1 MIRLGHTLPLL
12 TACLLVHATS
22 TFAQTAQ
29 VQLIHNSADA
39 AASIVDV
46 YINGELDQDDMAFR
60 TATAF
65 LNVPAG
71 PGLEIGLAPSNSTG
85 SDDVIASFELSLSEG
100 EQYVAVVNGIISAAG
115 YEPAPELSLALF
127 SPARESSLSS
137 GTTDILMFNGSTD
150 APGFSMEE
158 VAVPVGSLFGSL
170 PYGEFVDYLSMP
182 SANLSLELT
191 MEGVGTY
198 SYAAPLGPL
207 GLQDRAVVVVA
218 SGFVDPMM
226 NQNGPGFGLWLAE
239 PGGGDLIELV
249 GQEVLPTRVQWINNS
264 ADNALSVID
273 IYLDGSLLINDLAF
287 RTATAFMDI
296 DPDNDNIVAIAPG
309 NSTNVFD
316 AFEEFDLGEGAGR
329 SNVAVI
335 NGIVTSVGYE
345 PFVPLSVDVRSSA
358 REMGPDNET
367 VSLLFH
373 HGSTDADDPI
383 DINDQSG
390 GQGTLADELAYGGFS
405 LYADVPA
412 NDFILEVVDGGGEP
426 IEEYDALAATDHWE
440 GLGVTVL
447 ASGFED
453 PSANSGGPRFGL
465 WAAFPEGGSL
475 VELPVHVNVGVAEE
489 AASIEVKAWP
499 NPASDEV
506 FVSLG
511 NEVNDQ
517 LAAAITDLTGRKV
530 MDIPAVDL
538 VNGRLRIP
546 LTTMTNGSYLLQ
558 VAGDESTYTVPFQVA
573 R

>member
-1 MIRLGHTLPLL
+1 MLLGTGKAAYDLP
-12 TACLLVHATS
+12 
-22 TFAQTAQ
+22 
-29 VQLIHNSADA
+29 
-39 AASIVDV
+39 
-46 YINGELDQDDMAFR
+46 
-60 TATAF
+60 
-65 LNVPAG
+65 
-71 PGLEIGLAPSNSTG
+71 
-85 SDDVIASFELSLSEG
+85 
-100 EQYVAVVNGIISAAG
+100 NGIISAAG